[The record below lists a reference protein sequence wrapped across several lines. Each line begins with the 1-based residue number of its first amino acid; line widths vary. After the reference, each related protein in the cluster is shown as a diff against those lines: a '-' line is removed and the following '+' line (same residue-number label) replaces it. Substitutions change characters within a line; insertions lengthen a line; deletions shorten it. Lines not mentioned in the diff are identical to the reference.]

1 MSTASEVYIVKEDGP
16 TKQALT
22 SLLTTAGF
30 PCRAFD
36 NAGDFL
42 DARDDLPPGCVIA
55 SLQPPGMDAFEFLRR
70 LGEGRVAF
78 PAIMIAEGGDAFQ
91 AVKAMKAGAATVLER
106 PYGDEALLG
115 AVRSVLEVDARA
127 VTQSAQRAAL
137 ARLTH
142 REQEVLDG
150 LLEGESNKM
159 VARRLSI
166 SPRTVESY
174 RAAMMK
180 KIGLHS
186 VPELMRLVIDV
197 ARLH

>member
-1 MSTASEVYIVKEDGP
+1 VSTASEVYIVKEDGP

-30 PCRAFD
+30 SCRAFD

>member
-1 MSTASEVYIVKEDGP
+1 VSAASEVYIVKEDGP

-42 DARDDLPPGCVIA
+42 DARDGLPPGCVIA
-55 SLQPPGMDAFEFLRR
+55 SLQPPGMDAFEFLRC
-70 LGEGRVAF
+70 LGEGRAAF

-186 VPELMRLVIDV
+186 VPELVRLVIDV

>member
-1 MSTASEVYIVKEDGP
+1 VSPASEVYIVKEDGP

-30 PCRAFD
+30 PSRAFD
-36 NAGDFL
+36 NVGDFL
-42 DARDDLPPGCVIA
+42 DARDGLPPGCVIA

-70 LGEGRVAF
+70 LGEGRAAF

-186 VPELMRLVIDV
+186 VPELVRLVIDV